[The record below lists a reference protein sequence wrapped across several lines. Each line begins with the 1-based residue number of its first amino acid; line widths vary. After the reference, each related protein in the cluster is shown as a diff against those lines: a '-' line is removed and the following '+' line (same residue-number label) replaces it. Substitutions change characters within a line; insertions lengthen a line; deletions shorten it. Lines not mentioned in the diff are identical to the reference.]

1 MKRGNNK
8 RREPGGGGGG
18 GGPRQQHDPLS
29 QPQPSHPKACES
41 VTSNIYQLTASTGNH
56 SLGPPPLSRGY
67 SGQHQPNQPH
77 QRQQPYQRRGQ
88 GQHRKM
94 DRGGGGGGGNLR
106 GIPGNA
112 TAAAGLSGPSAP
124 LSSSPWKRLS
134 LSEQQYEQQQQQ
146 SPPSPPQSC
155 ALSSSSRLNPAAVPF
170 QLAAD
175 EPMNGSGNANSK
187 YEASGEPMHTQQMT
201 SMSETAQLMG
211 PTGNFAPV
219 PAPGFNGYFGGD
231 FAGGGSSGVGSGGGP
246 CGPFSPLPP
255 CFVAPNGVTY
265 VAVNFAPSAP
275 GGGGPPMMPFFSPM
289 LSQPQPPGAAYFNSY
304 EHNSNWHQKQHQMM
318 MSTAPSLE
326 MAMQWSDGADGN
338 GGNAGA
344 GGGNG
349 DGNHHQQLQPMASS
363 SSSSSPMMTAST
375 TTTTTAGG
383 LYGEHHSNNGGRA
396 GGALHKEPYFAS
408 GQSFT
413 G

>member
-8 RREPGGGGGG
+8 RREPGVGGGG

-146 SPPSPPQSC
+146 SPPLPPQSC